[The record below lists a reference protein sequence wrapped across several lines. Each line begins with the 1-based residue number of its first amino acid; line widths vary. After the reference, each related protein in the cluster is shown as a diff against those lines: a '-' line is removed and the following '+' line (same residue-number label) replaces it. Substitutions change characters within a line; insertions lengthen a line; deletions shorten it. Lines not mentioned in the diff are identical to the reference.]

1 MKNHL
6 SYLIISLSIIYFFHS
21 CTKAPEPENKKPA
34 LFITLKDDSAKVVS
48 GATVKLYK
56 NNIDSSLVKISDSN
70 GVVIFTDLDV
80 ANYTWLAEKACS
92 TNRVSQTT
100 LNRNLIPDVIL
111 YGYSVMAKT
120 GAIKIINNAAEDY
133 KISDSLITVTIKKD
147 SSFFAF
153 RRARSYLIHSE
164 KLSTPGTGKDTL
176 INIQCGDTTVLRL
189 PY

>member
-1 MKNHL
+1 MKTY
-6 SYLIISLSIIYFFHS
+6 SSSLIIFLVIICLYYG
-21 CTKAPEPENKKPA
+21 CTKVKDAETKNPA
-34 LFITLKDDSAKVVS
+34 LFITLKDDSAKAVS
-48 GATVKLYK
+48 GARVRLYK
-56 NNIDSSLVKISDSN
+56 SNIDSSLIKISDST

-80 ANYTWLAEKACS
+80 ANYNWIAEKGCL

-111 YGYSVMAKT
+111 YGYSVMTKT

-133 KISDSLITVTIKKD
+133 KVSDSLTTITIKKD
-147 SSFFAF
+147 SSFFAY
-153 RRARSYLIHSE
+153 RRVHSYLIHSE

-176 INIQCGDTTVLRL
+176 INIKCGDTSILRL

>member
-1 MKNHL
+1 MKTYL
-6 SYLIISLSIIYFFHS
+6 SYFIISLSIIYFFDS

-34 LFITLKDDSAKVVS
+34 LFITLKDDSAKAVS
-48 GATVKLYK
+48 GATVRLYK
-56 NNIDSSLVKISDSN
+56 TNIDSSLVKISDSA
-70 GVVIFTDLDV
+70 GVVFFTDLDV

-100 LNRNLIPDVIL
+100 LNRNMIPDVIL
-111 YGYSVMAKT
+111 YGYSVMTKT
-120 GAIKIINNAAEDY
+120 GALKIINNGTEDY
-133 KISDSLITVTIKKD
+133 KVSDSLVTVTIKKD

-153 RRARSYLIHSE
+153 RRVHSYLIHSE
-164 KLSTPGTGKDTL
+164 KISTPGTGKDSL